1 MRIVPLLGSGILFV
15 TVMVG
20 CGSSGP
26 PVVAVSGKIT
36 RNGEIMA
43 VKPMV
48 GRLTLSFYP
57 VAAEGAAVVE
67 EADLQADGTFT
78 VPGKNGNGIPPG
90 KYKIA
95 VVWQDDFPTGPDKLN
110 GKYNQKNTPL
120 IREVQAGSPLVIDVG
135 KDKS

>member
-1 MRIVPLLGSGILFV
+1 MRIVSVAGSSLFLACLLL
-15 TVMVG
+15 G

-36 RNGEIMA
+36 RNGETMA

-48 GRLTLSFYP
+48 GRLTISFYP

-110 GKYNQKNTPL
+110 GKYNEKNTPL
-120 IREVQAGSPLVIDVG
+120 IREIQAGSTLEIDVG